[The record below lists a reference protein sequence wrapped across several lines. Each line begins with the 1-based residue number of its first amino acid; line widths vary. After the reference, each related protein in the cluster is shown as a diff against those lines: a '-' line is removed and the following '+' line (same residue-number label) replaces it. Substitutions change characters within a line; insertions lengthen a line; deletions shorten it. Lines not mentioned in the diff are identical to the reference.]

1 MVKKIKFN
9 KINYNDTVANSIT
22 TLNQNFE
29 LLENTIGTQISKD
42 VSSLQVEDVEWNTSG
57 TNGPTSQIK
66 LSNGAI
72 SEIKPIPSA
81 DENQSGVVT
90 VGEQTIAG
98 TKTFKNG
105 IITDTI
111 TDNKH
116 HNIVVSD
123 GNNVY
128 VGGNGG
134 IKLIYDT
141 NGNLSDIEYGF
152 LKGVDGSNISNII
165 NQLEETYNRT
175 LALADNSLQVFGEEY
190 LPEEYNYGD
199 IWFFGGIDKIQHPN
213 KNDYDLSSFV
223 VGNIYYCEGI
233 YDGSENGFQTFN
245 PIHWRVGSNVSD
257 VTQKFTHMNSND
269 WLSVIEKQKLLD
281 DWYKITGVNM
291 SEVLGVNTLI
301 QTIKEKQNNKS
312 SYSTIIQKYDE
323 MIEKYN
329 PHTDDSDNTS
339 FSSDIET
346 TKTNLENSLKD
357 IYKILVVCGCEESV
371 LSDSDLRE
379 LNIPNNL
386 SQNYGS
392 GKFSSKPTILS
403 DIFNR
408 YYSEEKKFIVELTD
422 LQVKNATK
430 FSQFEILL
438 ETEPYKKGDV
448 ISGTSITSLLN
459 SIFQDMNDKIDE
471 LSNDIHI
478 CSTYGSV
485 QNKSIVLKNG
495 MTLIPETGIIVRLKY
510 ESVVSSPTFSY
521 SIENVE
527 TSETTQQIKYDDKF
541 GSELISIPAGY
552 YRVKLIGNKNDGQY
566 WLFTREP
573 NELFDKMNTFFNK
586 TSNFDIL
593 MIKK

>member
-1 MVKKIKFN
+1 MAKKIKFN

-29 LLENTIGTQISKD
+29 LLENTIGAQISKD

-165 NQLEETYNRT
+165 SQLEETYNNT

-371 LSDSDLRE
+371 LLDSDLRE

-448 ISGTSITSLLN
+448 VSGTSITSLLN
-459 SIFQDMNDKIDE
+459 SIFQDMNDRIDE

-478 CSTYGSV
+478 CSSYGSV

>member
-1 MVKKIKFN
+1 MAKKIKFN

-29 LLENTIGTQISKD
+29 LLENTIGAQISKD

-57 TNGPTSQIK
+57 TNGPSSQIK

-81 DENQSGVVT
+81 DENQSGVIT

-116 HNIVVSD
+116 HNIVVAD
-123 GNNVY
+123 GNTVY
-128 VGGNGG
+128 VGGDGG

-257 VTQKFTHMNSND
+257 VTQKFAHMNSND
-269 WLSVIEKQKLLD
+269 WLTVIEKQKLLD

-371 LSDSDLRE
+371 LLDSDLRE

-422 LQVKNATK
+422 LRIKNATK

-541 GSELISIPAGY
+541 GSELTSIPAGY

>member
-1 MVKKIKFN
+1 MAKKIKFN

-29 LLENTIGTQISKD
+29 LLENTIGAQISKD

-116 HNIVVSD
+116 HNIVVTD

-257 VTQKFTHMNSND
+257 VTQKFAHMNSND
-269 WLSVIEKQKLLD
+269 WLTVIEKQKLLD

-422 LQVKNATK
+422 FQIKNATK
-430 FSQFEILL
+430 LSQFEILL

-459 SIFQDMNDKIDE
+459 SIFQDMNDRIDE

-510 ESVVSSPTFSY
+510 ESIVSSPTFSY
-521 SIENVE
+521 SIENGE

-541 GSELISIPAGY
+541 GSELTSIPAGY

>member
-1 MVKKIKFN
+1 MAKKIKFN

-29 LLENTIGTQISKD
+29 LLENTIGAQISKD
-42 VSSLQVEDVEWNTSG
+42 VSSLQVENVEWNTSG
-57 TNGPTSQIK
+57 TNGPSSQIK

-81 DENQSGVVT
+81 DENQSGVIT

-116 HNIVVSD
+116 HNIVVAD
-123 GNNVY
+123 GNTVY

-257 VTQKFTHMNSND
+257 ATQKFAHINSND

-357 IYKILVVCGCEESV
+357 IYKILVICGCEESV

-408 YYSEEKKFIVELTD
+408 YYSEEKKIIVELTD
-422 LQVKNATK
+422 LQIKNATK

>member
-1 MVKKIKFN
+1 MAKKIKFN

-29 LLENTIGTQISKD
+29 LLENTIGAQISKD

-57 TNGPTSQIK
+57 TNGPSSQIK
-66 LSNGAI
+66 LSNGVI

-116 HNIVVSD
+116 HNIVVTD

-392 GKFSSKPTILS
+392 GKFSSKPTILF

-422 LQVKNATK
+422 LRVKNATK

-459 SIFQDMNDKIDE
+459 SIFQDMNNRIDE
-471 LSNDIHI
+471 LSNDIQI

-541 GSELISIPAGY
+541 GSELTSIPAGY

>member
-1 MVKKIKFN
+1 MAKKIKFN

-29 LLENTIGTQISKD
+29 LLENTIGAQISKD

-116 HNIVVSD
+116 HNIVVTD

-141 NGNLSDIEYGF
+141 NGNLSDIKYGF

-329 PHTDDSDNTS
+329 PHTDNSDNTS

-392 GKFSSKPTILS
+392 GKFSSKPTILF

-422 LQVKNATK
+422 FQIKNATK

-459 SIFQDMNDKIDE
+459 SIFQNMNDRIDE

>member
-1 MVKKIKFN
+1 MAKKIKFN

-29 LLENTIGTQISKD
+29 LLENTIGAQISKD

-116 HNIVVSD
+116 HNIVVAD
-123 GNNVY
+123 GNTVY

-165 NQLEETYNRT
+165 NQLEETYNNT

-257 VTQKFTHMNSND
+257 VTQKFAHMNSND
-269 WLSVIEKQKLLD
+269 WLSVVEKQKLLD

-357 IYKILVVCGCEESV
+357 IYKILVICGCEESV

-422 LQVKNATK
+422 LQIKNATK

-448 ISGTSITSLLN
+448 ISGTSVTSLLN
-459 SIFQDMNDKIDE
+459 SIFQDMNDRIDE

-521 SIENVE
+521 SIENGE

-541 GSELISIPAGY
+541 GSELTSIPAGY
-552 YRVKLIGNKNDGQY
+552 YRVKLIGNKNDNQY

>member
-1 MVKKIKFN
+1 MAKKIKFN

-29 LLENTIGTQISKD
+29 LLENTIGAQISKD
-42 VSSLQVEDVEWNTSG
+42 VNSLQVEDVEWNTSG

-66 LSNGAI
+66 LSNGATA
-72 SEIKPIPSA
+72 EIKPIPSA

-116 HNIVVSD
+116 HNIVVAD

-141 NGNLSDIEYGF
+141 NGNLSNIEYGF

-257 VTQKFTHMNSND
+257 ATQKFAHINSND

-329 PHTDDSDNTS
+329 PHTDNSDNTS

-448 ISGTSITSLLN
+448 VSGTSITSLLN
-459 SIFQDMNDKIDE
+459 SIFQDMNDRIDE

-521 SIENVE
+521 SIENGE

-541 GSELISIPAGY
+541 GSELTSIPAGY

-566 WLFTREP
+566 WLFTRES

>member
-1 MVKKIKFN
+1 MAKKIKFN

-29 LLENTIGTQISKD
+29 LLENTIGAQISKD

-116 HNIVVSD
+116 HNIVVTD

-152 LKGVDGSNISNII
+152 LKGVDASNISNII

-257 VTQKFTHMNSND
+257 ATQKFAHINSND

-371 LSDSDLRE
+371 LLDSDLRE

-422 LQVKNATK
+422 LRIKNATK

-495 MTLIPETGIIVRLKY
+495 MALIPETGIIVRLKY
-510 ESVVSSPTFSY
+510 ESIVSSPTFSY
-521 SIENVE
+521 SIENGE

-541 GSELISIPAGY
+541 GSELTSIPVGY